1 MNTLPARLDQ
11 QGVINTYRRIA
22 PLYDLWSRLTE
33 SRAHQLAL
41 EVAQVRNGERVLEV
55 AAGTGLMFKQLVQK
69 NPDGDNQAV
78 DLCDAMLA
86 RARRRLEGIEATSV
100 HLRLGNARQL
110 PFEDQQFDLL
120 MNNYMFDLLPESA
133 FADVLSEFRRIL
145 KPGGRLVLI
154 NMTQAERF
162 GEGVYSLVY
171 RLNPKWMGGCRG
183 VMMSQPLSE
192 AGFVDIERQR
202 LSQMRFPS
210 EIITARRPDEQFHT
224 D

>member
-1 MNTLPARLDQ
+1 MNTLPARLDE

-33 SRAHQLAL
+33 SRAHQQAL
-41 EVAQVRNGERVLEV
+41 EAAQIRNGESVLEV

-69 NPDGDNQAV
+69 NLDGDNQAV
-78 DLCDAMLA
+78 DLCDAMLD
-86 RARRRLEGIEATSV
+86 RARRRLEGIDARSV
-100 HLRLGNARQL
+100 NLQIGDAHQL
-110 PFEDQQFDLL
+110 PFEDQRFDLL

-133 FADVLSEFRRIL
+133 FARILSEFRRVL

-154 NMTQAERF
+154 NMTQAERI
-162 GEGVYSLVY
+162 GEGLYSLVY

-183 VMMSQPLSE
+183 VTMSQPLSD
-192 AGFVDIERQR
+192 AGFVEIERQR

-210 EIITARRPDEQFHT
+210 EIITARCPDEQ
-224 D
+224 